1 MSNVNYILG
10 GVFSLKRK
18 EKTNICQVKDDFLE
32 VSLSNQNANKK
43 KYKDSSLKRLALSAL
58 FKSTTEMD
66 EYVGVD
72 MNWERVSHWYTG
84 TIHITFRVKKK
95 S

>member
-43 KYKDSSLKRLALSAL
+43 K
-58 FKSTTEMD
+58 
-66 EYVGVD
+66 
-72 MNWERVSHWYTG
+72 
-84 TIHITFRVKKK
+84 
-95 S
+95 